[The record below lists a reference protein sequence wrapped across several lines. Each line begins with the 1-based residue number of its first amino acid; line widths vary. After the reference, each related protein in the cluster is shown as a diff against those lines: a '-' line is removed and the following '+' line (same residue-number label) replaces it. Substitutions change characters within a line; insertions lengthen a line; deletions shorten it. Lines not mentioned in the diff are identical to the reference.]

1 MDMDTDK
8 LSQRIRKRFD
18 HNQAKRVL
26 REKYTA
32 KMQFAHAGGM
42 WSAEPALITQ
52 CNLCIAQN
60 HFEPVLLDTH
70 GNPIKVDANE
80 LKTLAMQRW
89 QEQMNAWHAELET
102 LKRER

>member
-1 MDMDTDK
+1 MIMDTDK

-32 KMQFAHAGGM
+32 KMIFAFSGGM
-42 WSAEPALITQ
+42 WNAGPALITE
-52 CNLCIAQN
+52 CNLCIANGHKQ
-60 HFEPVLLDTH
+60 PVILDIH
-70 GNPIKVDANE
+70 NNPVQVDAEE
-80 LKTLAMQRW
+80 LKILALERW
-89 QEQMNAWHAELET
+89 QEQMNAWHAEYEA